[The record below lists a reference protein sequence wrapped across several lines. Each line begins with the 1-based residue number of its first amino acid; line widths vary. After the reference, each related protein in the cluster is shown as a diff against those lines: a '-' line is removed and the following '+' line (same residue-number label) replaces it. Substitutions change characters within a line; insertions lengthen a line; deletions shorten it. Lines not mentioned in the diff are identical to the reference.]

1 MSAAKKQDVEPIL
14 VRRDEAA
21 RMIGFGI
28 TKMDELLK
36 SGEIPSFLIG
46 RNRMIEVA
54 EIRKWIERQKA
65 A

>member
-1 MSAAKKQDVEPIL
+1 MREIEPLL
-14 VRRDEAA
+14 VRREEAA
-21 RMIGFGI
+21 TMIGFRL
-28 TKMDELLK
+28 TKLDELLK

-54 EIRKWIERQKA
+54 ELKRWIERQKA